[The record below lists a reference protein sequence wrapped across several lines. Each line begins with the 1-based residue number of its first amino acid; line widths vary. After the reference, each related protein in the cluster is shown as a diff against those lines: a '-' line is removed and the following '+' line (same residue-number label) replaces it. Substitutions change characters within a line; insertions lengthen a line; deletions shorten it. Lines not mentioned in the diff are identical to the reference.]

1 MLHGVMFILHL
12 YLLNFYGNYFLCK
25 KEKNQREHINCYA
38 SGLLNKQVNF
48 TSFTIAVACFV
59 FSVQIVLHRLNYT
72 LL

>member
-1 MLHGVMFILHL
+1 M
-12 YLLNFYGNYFLCK
+12 YLFLSIIAQQIHFL
-25 KEKNQREHINCYA
+25 KNRRSREHINCYA
-38 SGLLNKQVNF
+38 SGLLQVNF

>member
-1 MLHGVMFILHL
+1 MGFSL
-12 YLLNFYGNYFLCK
+12 FL
-25 KEKNQREHINCYA
+25 KNRRSREHINCYA